1 MMKKFWEEQSSYH
14 IITKNVFKL
23 KASLTYLCTTKKL
36 ISFKPAN
43 EK

>member
-1 MMKKFWEEQSSYH
+1 MMEKFWEEPFSYR

-23 KASLTYLCTTKKL
+23 KVSLAYFCTTKKL
-36 ISFKPAN
+36 ISFKTVN